1 MQIGNAGTSAATSG
15 RTLRSS
21 TFAQKGPNPGPGL
34 GSPGMAE
41 GARIYS
47 DAWDEFSIVVDEYR
61 ELDEER
67 VLVFDHRSGRG
78 RVSGLELGR
87 MRTQSAHVFHVR
99 DGKVTNLVAYADR
112 DRALADLG
120 LKE

>member
-1 MQIGNAGTSAATSG
+1 
-15 RTLRSS
+15 L
-21 TFAQKGPNPGPGL
+21 
-34 GSPGMAE
+34 
-41 GARIYS
+41 

-78 RVSGLELGR
+78 RASGLELGR

>member
-1 MQIGNAGTSAATSG
+1 M
-15 RTLRSS
+15 
-21 TFAQKGPNPGPGL
+21 
-34 GSPGMAE
+34 
-41 GARIYS
+41 

-67 VLVFDHRSGRG
+67 VLVYDHRSGRG
-78 RVSGLELGR
+78 RASGLELGR